1 MAVASPTTNTNQPMS
16 TYEYFARQNIDRLNG
31 ANITGFE
38 TDPSLKTP
46 PIDNSGLLAAYRNS
60 NYNQVDNGSQQIPI
74 LSAKNATN
82 DYLNK
87 QADFNQ
93 INQGVTGQALAISQ
107 QRANQAAQQ
116 QANTQAN
123 TPSALDV
130 SKQKAEDAK
139 TAALNQATNALTGKP
154 TDTTDPNKKLTPAE
168 QQTGQTYANIQ
179 ADMDKAAKSFN
190 DSVNAL
196 NSGTFP
202 LTPGQN
208 AQLTTTRDMYNDVV
222 RQIQQ
227 SYQGT
232 LQGTNVL
239 NARTGIS
246 QYAPGQALGNL
257 QNVMNDMTAKI
268 RTTEIGAAKALSDLQ
283 AGFETQDYK
292 QIQDSYDAMTKALDK
307 KSSIL
312 DKLNDQI
319 LKQANQ
325 ALDEHKQAMADQ
337 RLRESE
343 ALSIST
349 REC

>member
-1 MAVASPTTNTNQPMS
+1 
-16 TYEYFARQNIDRLNG
+16 
-31 ANITGFE
+31 
-38 TDPSLKTP
+38 
-46 PIDNSGLLAAYRNS
+46 
-60 NYNQVDNGSQQIPI
+60 
-74 LSAKNATN
+74 
-82 DYLNK
+82 
-87 QADFNQ
+87 
-93 INQGVTGQALAISQ
+93 
-107 QRANQAAQQ
+107 
-116 QANTQAN
+116 
-123 TPSALDV
+123 
-130 SKQKAEDAK
+130 
-139 TAALNQATNALTGKP
+139 
-154 TDTTDPNKKLTPAE
+154 
-168 QQTGQTYANIQ
+168 
-179 ADMDKAAKSFN
+179 
-190 DSVNAL
+190 
-196 NSGTFP
+196 
-202 LTPGQN
+202 
-208 AQLTTTRDMYNDVV
+208 MYNDVV

-325 ALDEHKQAMADQ
+325 ALDEHKQAMADAKQ
-337 RLRESE
+337 ETDL
-343 ALSIST
+343 
-349 REC
+349 